1 MEPNMESQLTIR
13 IPISLADKLAQAA
26 RELHR
31 KRSDLVR
38 MALEEFLGDRR
49 ETLETRP
56 YEQVR
61 DLLGS
66 IESGIPDLGQNHRE
80 HLLQRLKGAR

>member
-1 MEPNMESQLTIR
+1 MESQLTVR
-13 IPISLADKLAQAA
+13 IPLALAAKLEQVA

-38 MALEEFLGDRR
+38 MALEQFLDNRG
-49 ETLETRP
+49 EPLETRP
-56 YEQVR
+56 YDKVR

-66 IESGIPDLGQNHRE
+66 IESGIPDLGQNHRK
-80 HLLQRLKGAR
+80 HLLQP